1 MASMSPS
8 ARDSTPARTDRPPTA
23 ANRLGLDYRAEA
35 RRLGAPVVPIID
47 AHAHINGPAAAQV
60 YREARDL
67 YGVTTVV
74 SQSRIDD
81 AEAVRDALGGDIRFV
96 AVPRWMSP
104 DRRHAH
110 TQGFLDDIGEWRE
123 RFNSRMVKFWTAPR
137 IRDIAREDFGD
148 ADVFNLDSE
157 WRQRQMRLATDLGMM
172 IMVHVADPDTWFA
185 TRYRD
190 ASKYLEKKDHYRA
203 LERLGEVYTQPW
215 LLAHMGGWPEDLK
228 FLDGLLTRHANFVL
242 DTSATKWMVREI
254 SRHPRAELLEFLEKF
269 RGRVLFGS
277 DIVTMDQ
284 HLAPKKEFAPGTP
297 AATFAAQ
304 ASTSDEAFELYASRY
319 WALRTMFETGY
330 VGESPIADPDLAMVE
345 PGKFDDFSAPRL
357 SGKALPKE
365 LLRALYRGAYEG
377 TLGRWWLT

>member
-1 MASMSPS
+1 MSPS
-8 ARDSTPARTDRPPTA
+8 ARDAAPARTDRPPTA

-35 RRLGAPVVPIID
+35 RRLGPPVVPIID
-47 AHAHINGPAAAQV
+47 AHAHINGPNAAKV

-67 YGVTTVV
+67 YGITTVV
-74 SQSRIDD
+74 SQSRLDE
-81 AEAVRDALGGDIRFV
+81 AEAVRDVLGGDIRFV

-123 RFNSRMVKFWTAPR
+123 RFGSRMVKFWTAPR

-157 WRQRQMRLATDLGMM
+157 WRQRQMRLATELGMM

-203 LERLGEVYTQPW
+203 LERLGDVYPQPW
-215 LLAHMGGWPEDLK
+215 LIAHMGGWPEDLR
-228 FLDGLLTRHANFVL
+228 FLDGLLTRHPNFVL

-254 SRHPRAELLEFLEKF
+254 SKHPRTELLEFLEKF
-269 RGRVLFGS
+269 RGRALFGS

-284 HLAPKKEFAPGTP
+284 HLAPKKDFAPGTP

-304 ASTSDEAFELYASRY
+304 ASTSEEAFELYASRY
-319 WALRTMFETGY
+319 WTLRTMLETDY
-330 VGESPIADPDLAMVE
+330 DGESPIADPDLVMVE
-345 PGKFDDFSAPRL
+345 PERFDGMSAPRL
-357 SGKALPKE
+357 IGKALPKN
-365 LLRALYRGAYEG
+365 LLRSLYRGAYES
-377 TLGRWWLT
+377 TLGRAWLN